1 MKVLNDTEFKFLKYT
16 YEKEYNIILETKGN
30 LYFIYTKDGRLIFL
44 TGNPDNILLGLKV
57 LYGGK
62 DNG

>member
-1 MKVLNDTEFKFLKYT
+1 MKPLTITEFNYLKYFLD
-16 YEKEYNIILETKGN
+16 KEYDVILENRGK

-44 TGNPDNILLGLKV
+44 TGNPDNILRGLKV